1 MFSKITIQVTYL
13 LSLQNLYSKLDVN
26 LILHPPR
33 LLIMAKQRIN
43 SKFDLRYFLAIIP
56 IIIVGWL
63 LFVFSDIVTYV
74 LIGWVIS
81 MIGAPVVVFLRK
93 YLGKNLAAGITLSG
107 FILILVILMWIFIP
121 PISKQ
126 ARQFAGIDYSQL
138 IKNLEE
144 PIGDWEKW
152 MEDKGLIHINLESS
166 NLELE
171 PKKEFI
177 HTELIDIDSLLS
189 EKYSDDT
196 LIRNENITLLI
207 KIDGSGLKNNSIK
220 KGENSERITFFDQAK
235 NNLYEFLDPSLI
247 PKFFTS
253 IVGTLGN
260 FVVGLMSVFFIAFFF
275 LREQG
280 LFNTMVAGVVPDKH
294 EKKVIQAINESSTM
308 LIRYFIGMLSQIT
321 IITIFVTIA
330 LSILGVKN
338 ALLIGFFAALMN
350 IIPYVGPI
358 IGAVFAAVITI
369 SSNLGMPFYPVDGID
384 QATLLPLLTKVF
396 VVFGIM
402 QVLDNFILQPN
413 IFSKSVKA
421 HPLEIFLIVLI
432 GANIGGILGMVL
444 AIPAYTVVRV
454 IAKVFLSEFKVVQSL
469 TKGL

>member
-1 MFSKITIQVTYL
+1 
-13 LSLQNLYSKLDVN
+13 
-26 LILHPPR
+26 
-33 LLIMAKQRIN
+33 MAKKRTSQSI
-43 SKFDLRYFLAIIP
+43 DLRYLLAIIP
-56 IIIVGWL
+56 LLVVGWL
-63 LFVFSDIVTYV
+63 LYLFSDIVTYV

-93 YLGKNLAAGITLSG
+93 YLGKNLAAGITLFG
-107 FILILVILMWIFIP
+107 FILVLVILMWIFIP

-126 ARQFAGIDYSQL
+126 ARQLAGIDYTEL

-152 MEDKGLIHINLESS
+152 MEEKGLIDLEQ
-166 NLELE
+166 EAA
-171 PKKEFI
+171 PKE
-177 HTELIDIDSLLS
+177 TEAENEKFVYTALVDIDSLLS
-189 EKYSDDT
+189 EKYNEDT
-196 LIRNENITLLI
+196 LVRNENITLLI
-207 KIDGSGLKNNSIK
+207 KIDGTNLNENQNIN
-220 KGENSERITFFDQAK
+220 GEDSDRITFFEQAK
-235 NNLYEFLDPSLI
+235 NNLYSFFNPSLI

-253 IVGTLGN
+253 VVGTLGS
-260 FVVGLMSVFFIAFFF
+260 FIVGLMSVFFIAFFF

-280 LFNTMVAGVVPDKH
+280 LFNTMISGVVPDKH
-294 EKKVIQAINESSTM
+294 DRKVIQAINESSTM
-308 LIRYFIGMLSQIT
+308 LIRYFIGVLSQVT

-350 IIPYVGPI
+350 IIPYIGPI
-358 IGAVFAAVITI
+358 IGAIFAAVITI
-369 SSNLGMPFYPVDGID
+369 SSNIGMPFYPVEGIE
-384 QATLLPLLTKVF
+384 QTTLLPLLIKVF
-396 VVFGIM
+396 IVFGTM
-402 QVLDNFILQPN
+402 QMLDNFILQPN

>member
-1 MFSKITIQVTYL
+1 
-13 LSLQNLYSKLDVN
+13 
-26 LILHPPR
+26 
-33 LLIMAKQRIN
+33 MAKQKKGSN
-43 SKFDLRYFLAIIP
+43 FDLRYFLAIIP
-56 IIIVGWL
+56 LIIVGWL
-63 LFVFSDIVTYV
+63 LYVFSDIVTYV

-93 YLGKNLAAGITLSG
+93 YLGKNLATGITLTG
-107 FILILVILMWIFIP
+107 FILILVVLMWIFIP

-126 ARQFAGIDYSQL
+126 ARQLAGINYSQL
-138 IKNLEE
+138 IQNLEE

-152 MEDKGLIHINLESS
+152 LADKGLI
-166 NLELE
+166 E
-171 PKKEFI
+171 PENEISAKKLKKPEDSFV
-177 HTELIDIDSLLS
+177 HTELVDIDSLLG
-189 EKYSDDT
+189 EKYARDT
-196 LIRNENITLLI
+196 MVRNENITLLI
-207 KIDGSGLKNNSIK
+207 KIDGSKLNDENPKE
-220 KGENSERITFFDQAK
+220 GEEYERVTFFEQAK
-235 NNLYEFLDPSLI
+235 SNLYGFLNPSLI

-253 IVGTLGN
+253 VVGTLGN
-260 FVVGLMSVFFIAFFF
+260 FVVGLMSIFFIAFFF

-294 EKKVIQAINESSTM
+294 ERKVIQAINESSTM
-308 LIRYFIGMLSQIT
+308 LIRYFIGVLSQIT
-321 IITIFVTIA
+321 IITIFVTLA
-330 LSILGVKN
+330 LTVLGVKN

-369 SSNLGMPFYPVDGID
+369 SSNLGMPFYPVDGVD
-384 QATLLPLLTKVF
+384 QATMLPLLIKVF

-402 QVLDNFILQPN
+402 QMLDNFILQPN

-432 GANIGGILGMVL
+432 GANLGGILGMVL
-444 AIPAYTVVRV
+444 AIPGYTVVRV

>member
-1 MFSKITIQVTYL
+1 
-13 LSLQNLYSKLDVN
+13 
-26 LILHPPR
+26 
-33 LLIMAKQRIN
+33 MAKLKSISN
-43 SKFDLRYFLAIIP
+43 LDFRYLFAIIP
-56 IIIVGWL
+56 LFVVGWL
-63 LFVFSDIVTYV
+63 LYLFSDIVTYV

-81 MIGAPVVVFLRK
+81 MIGAPIVVFLRK

-107 FILILVILMWIFIP
+107 LVLILVVLMWIFIP

-126 ARQFAGIDYSQL
+126 ARQLAGIDYSQL
-138 IKNLEE
+138 IQNLEE

-152 MEDKGLIHINLESS
+152 MEKKGLIAVNTEDS
-166 NLELE
+166 NNI
-171 PKKEFI
+171 KKRPQKNFV
-177 HTELIDIDSLLS
+177 HTELVDIDSLFS
-189 EKYSDDT
+189 EKYNSDS
-196 LIRNENITLLI
+196 LARNENITLLI
-207 KIDGSGLKNNSIK
+207 KIDGTGL
-220 KGENSERITFFDQAK
+220 ENRALDTNEEKVRVTFFEQAK
-235 NNLYEFLDPSLI
+235 SNLYEFLDPSLI

-253 IVGTLGN
+253 IVGTLGS

-280 LFNTMVAGVVPDKH
+280 LFNTMIAGVVPDKH
-294 EKKVIQAINESSTM
+294 ERKVIQAINESSAL
-308 LIRYFIGMLSQIT
+308 LIRYFIGVLSQIT
-321 IITIFVTIA
+321 IITIFVTVA

-369 SSNLGMPFYPVDGID
+369 SSNLGMPFYPIEGVE
-384 QATLLPLLTKVF
+384 QATMLPLLIKVF
-396 VVFGIM
+396 VVFGTM
-402 QVLDNFILQPN
+402 QLLDNFILQPN

-454 IAKVFLSEFKVVQSL
+454 VAKVFLSEFKVVQSL
-469 TKGL
+469 TRGL

>member
-1 MFSKITIQVTYL
+1 
-13 LSLQNLYSKLDVN
+13 
-26 LILHPPR
+26 
-33 LLIMAKQRIN
+33 MAKQKTN

-56 IIIVGWL
+56 LIIVGWL
-63 LFVFSDIVTYV
+63 IYVFSDIVTYV

-126 ARQFAGIDYSQL
+126 ARQLAGIDYSQL
-138 IKNLEE
+138 IQNLEE

-152 MEDKGLIHINLESS
+152 MEDKGLIDLSS
-166 NLELE
+166 EEANNEISH
-171 PKKEFI
+171 PKEEFV
-177 HTELIDIDSLLS
+177 HTELVDIDSLLS
-189 EKYSDDT
+189 EKYSEDS
-196 LIRNENITLLI
+196 LVRNENITLLI
-207 KIDGSGLKNNSIK
+207 KIDGSNLNDEKPTK
-220 KGENSERITFFDQAK
+220 REDAERVTFFEQAK
-235 NNLYEFLDPSLI
+235 SNLYGFLDPSLI

-253 IVGTLGN
+253 VVGTLGN
-260 FVVGLMSVFFIAFFF
+260 FVIGLMSIFFIAFFF

-280 LFNTMVAGVVPDKH
+280 LFNTMISGVVPDKQ
-294 EKKVIQAINESSTM
+294 ERKVIQAINESSTM
-308 LIRYFIGMLSQIT
+308 LIRYFIGVLSQIT
-321 IITIFVTIA
+321 IITLFVTIA

-369 SSNLGMPFYPVDGID
+369 SSNIGMPFYPVDGLD
-384 QATLLPLLTKVF
+384 QPTLLPLLIKVF
-396 VVFGIM
+396 IVFGIM
-402 QVLDNFILQPN
+402 QMLDNFVLQPN

-454 IAKVFLSEFKVVQSL
+454 IAKVFLSEFKVVQRL

>member
-1 MFSKITIQVTYL
+1 
-13 LSLQNLYSKLDVN
+13 
-26 LILHPPR
+26 
-33 LLIMAKQRIN
+33 MAKQRTK
-43 SKFDLRYFLAIIP
+43 SKIDLRYLLAIIP
-56 IIIVGWL
+56 LLIVGWL
-63 LFVFSDIVTYV
+63 LYIFSDIVTYV

-93 YLGKNLAAGITLSG
+93 YLGKNFAAAITLSG
-107 FILILVILMWIFIP
+107 FILIMVILMWIFIP

-126 ARQFAGIDYSQL
+126 ARQLAGIDYSQL
-138 IKNLEE
+138 IQNLEE

-152 MEDKGLIHINLESS
+152 MENKGLID
-166 NLELE
+166 LE
-171 PKKEFI
+171 PENTKQEKAQPDQKFVY
-177 HTELIDIDSLLS
+177 TELVDIDSLLS
-189 EKYSDDT
+189 EKYVDDT
-196 LIRNENITLLI
+196 LGRNENITLLI
-207 KIDGSGLKNNSIK
+207 KIDGTNLNDESLSD
-220 KGENSERITFFDQAK
+220 SEDTERVTFFDQAK
-235 NNLYEFLDPSLI
+235 SNLYEFFDPSLV

-253 IVGTLGN
+253 VVGTLGS
-260 FVVGLMSVFFIAFFF
+260 FVVGLMSVLFIAFFF

-280 LFNTMVAGVVPDKH
+280 LFNTMISGVVPDKH
-294 EKKVIQAINESSTM
+294 ERKVIQAINESSAL
-308 LIRYFIGMLSQIT
+308 LIRYFIGVLGQIT
-321 IITIFVTIA
+321 IITIFVTVA

-350 IIPYVGPI
+350 IIPYIGPI
-358 IGAVFAAVITI
+358 IGAIFAAVITV
-369 SSNLGMPFYPVDGID
+369 SSNLGMPFYPVEGLNEP
-384 QATLLPLLTKVF
+384 TMLPLLIKVF
-396 VVFGIM
+396 AVFATM
-402 QVLDNFILQPN
+402 QLMDNFILQPN

>member
-1 MFSKITIQVTYL
+1 
-13 LSLQNLYSKLDVN
+13 
-26 LILHPPR
+26 
-33 LLIMAKQRIN
+33 MAKQRTN
-43 SKFDLRYFLAIIP
+43 SKFDLRYILAIIP
-56 IIIVGWL
+56 LIIVGWL
-63 LFVFSDIVTYV
+63 MYLFSDIVTYV

-81 MIGAPVVVFLRK
+81 MVGAPVVTFLRK
-93 YLGKNLAAGITLSG
+93 YLGKNLAAGITLGG
-107 FILILVILMWIFIP
+107 FILILVVLMWIFIP

-126 ARQFAGIDYSQL
+126 ARQLAGIDYSQL
-138 IKNLEE
+138 IQNLEE
-144 PIGDWEKW
+144 PIGVWEKW
-152 MEDKGLIHINLESS
+152 MENKGLIALSSDES
-166 NLELE
+166 NKELE
-171 PKKEFI
+171 KPKEKFI
-177 HTELIDIDSLLS
+177 HTELLDIDSLLS
-189 EKYSDDT
+189 EKYSEDS

-207 KIDGSGLKNNSIK
+207 KIDGSNINNEDHNN
-220 KGENSERITFFDQAK
+220 GDETERVTFFEQTK

-253 IVGTLGN
+253 VVGTLGN
-260 FVVGLMSVFFIAFFF
+260 FVIGLMSIFFIAFFF
-275 LREQG
+275 LKEQG
-280 LFNTMVAGVVPDKH
+280 LFNTMIAGVVPDKH
-294 EKKVIQAINESSTM
+294 ERKVIQAINESSTM
-308 LIRYFIGMLSQIT
+308 LIRYFIGVLGQIT

-369 SSNLGMPFYPVDGID
+369 SSNIGMPFYPVDGVD
-384 QATLLPLLTKVF
+384 QATMLPLLIKVF
-396 VVFGIM
+396 AVFGIM
-402 QVLDNFILQPN
+402 QMLDNFILQPN

-444 AIPAYTVVRV
+444 AIPGYTVVRV